1 MDYIN
6 YLKEYQKVPYQVF
19 SNALKENL
27 FFHAYLLSGPIGT
40 PTLEIAKFLSKS
52 ILNGSNNF
60 IKEENTLSKR
70 IDDGNYADLIILD
83 GKKSQIKIEDIRNIE
98 DAFSKTAIEKK
109 GIKIYIINIVE
120 NMANNATNALL
131 KFLEEPLPN
140 TYAFLIT
147 ENEFSVLP
155 TIRSRCQIIH
165 FCTID
170 QHDLINNS
178 IKEDIKEDDAQILS
192 FFYNDPSMI
201 KEESVDEDYLF
212 AKKSVIDFLNLLD
225 KKDEL
230 RLYVEMNCLKNLK
243 DKNAFRFFIDMLLA
257 FLKESLK
264 LKHNKPIVLTNFD
277 KILSLILNTMPDIDD
292 KVIKLMNYRN
302 ELNYNLNTSLLLIN
316 LIESVFG
323 A

>member
-60 IKEENTLSKR
+60 IKEENTLNKR

-165 FCTID
+165 FSTID

-178 IKEDIKEDDAQILS
+178 IKEDIKED
-192 FFYNDPSMI
+192 
-201 KEESVDEDYLF
+201 SVDEDYLF
-212 AKKSVIDFLNLLD
+212 AKKSVIVFLNLLD

-264 LKHNKPIVLTNFD
+264 LKHNKHIVLTNFD

-302 ELNYNLNTSLLLIN
+302 ELNYNLNISLLLIN